1 MVSIWM
7 HTAML
12 CVCAW
17 VKSNVRKTMSAMNP
31 EVSSTRSIASLI
43 RRNILALSPYSSARN
58 EFTGE
63 ASIFLD
69 ANENPYN
76 NGYNRYPD
84 PLQHAVKER
93 IVRIKGV
100 REEQVFLGNGS
111 DEAIDLVYR
120 IFCEPGRSNV
130 VAPAPTY
137 GMYEVCANINDVAY
151 RSVPLRA
158 DFTLDLPALVAAMDA
173 DTRVLW
179 LCSPNNPTGRS
190 IPAEEVEHLLSVCP
204 GVVVVD
210 EAYID
215 FSAQSSFVH
224 RLEEY
229 PRLIVLQTL
238 SKAWGQAAIRCG
250 MAFATAEIISYFNK
264 VKYPYNVPLP
274 TQQQA
279 IRALDNEAEQRR
291 AVSEI
296 LAQRGLLEE
305 RLKALPL
312 CRRIFP
318 SDANFLLVQ
327 VADADALYNYLVQ
340 RGIIVRNRNRVT
352 LCVGCLRIT
361 VGTPEENH
369 ALIEALKSFEVE

>member
-1 MVSIWM
+1 
-7 HTAML
+7 ML
-12 CVCAW
+12 E
-17 VKSNVRKTMSAMNP
+17 T
-31 EVSSTRSIASLI
+31 II
-43 RRNILALSPYSSARN
+43 RPNILALSPYSSARN

-63 ASIFLD
+63 ASTFLD

-84 PLQHAVKER
+84 PLQRAVKQ
-93 IVRIKGV
+93 VLAPLKGV
-100 REEQVFLGNGS
+100 REEQIFLGNGS

-151 RSVPLRA
+151 RSIPLRP
-158 DFTLDLPALVAAMDA
+158 DFQLDMPAMRAAIDA

-179 LCSPNNPTGRS
+179 LCSPNNPTGIS
-190 IPAEEVEHLLSVCP
+190 FAPADIEELLQLCP
-204 GVVVVD
+204 GVVVLD

-215 FSAQSSFVH
+215 FSERPTMLRQLD
-224 RLEEY
+224 RY

-250 MAFATAEIISYFNK
+250 MAFASAEVIAYFNK

-279 IRALDNEAEQRR
+279 LRALTDVPARDRAVREILEQRAR
-291 AVSEI
+291 VAE
-296 LAQRGLLEE
+296 GL
-305 RLKALPL
+305 RALPF
-312 CRRIFP
+312 CQQVYP
-318 SDANFLLVQ
+318 SDANFLLVR
-327 VADADALYNYLVQ
+327 VDDANATYDYLV
-340 RGIIVRNRNRVT
+340 RHGIIVRNRNRVT
-352 LCVGCLRIT
+352 LCAGCLRIT
-361 VGTPEENH
+361 IGTPAENT
-369 ALIEALKSFEVE
+369 ALLAALAQLPAEAV